1 MSFGVSRSLAPL
13 RCRHERASKPSE
25 TISKEAMSLLV
36 VYTTPGRLD
45 HFAALVSQQ
54 LGQQSA
60 LGLAVQ
66 DPPDLA
72 DRRALSQMSGL
83 RSFMSLSSR

>member
-1 MSFGVSRSLAPL
+1 MSARQYPG
-13 RCRHERASKPSE
+13 E
-25 TISKEAMSLLV
+25 TISKEATSLLGV
-36 VYTTPGRLD
+36 CTTLGRLG

-66 DPPDLA
+66 DPLDLA
-72 DRRALSQMSGL
+72 DRLALDQIGRS
-83 RSFMSLSSR
+83 RSFQCRSQCVSQRQR

>member
-1 MSFGVSRSLAPL
+1 
-13 RCRHERASKPSE
+13 
-25 TISKEAMSLLV
+25 MSLLV

-60 LGLAVQ
+60 LGLPVQ

-72 DRRALSQMSGL
+72 DRIALSQMSGL
-83 RSFMSLSSR
+83 RSFHVVAIALASDRVTVMTIIPKATSSIK

>member
-1 MSFGVSRSLAPL
+1 
-13 RCRHERASKPSE
+13 
-25 TISKEAMSLLV
+25 

-45 HFAALVSQQ
+45 YFAALVSQQ

-66 DPPDLA
+66 DPPDLTA
-72 DRRALSQMSGL
+72 RLALSEMSGL
-83 RSFMSLSSR
+83 RSFHVVVIALASDRVTVMTIIPKATSSIK